1 MDTGEKATQGSKYPI
16 SNSSSSIKSN
26 FTGRFEGKNRR
37 YFMVKVGV
45 VVNDEKSNQ
54 QVAFEAV
61 TVFSSYDRRYIFRR
75 SLNCL

>member
-1 MDTGEKATQGSKYPI
+1 MKKQHKDQNTLSQI
-16 SNSSSSIKSN
+16 HIHLSNQILQDVLK
-26 FTGRFEGKNRR
+26 GKNHR
-37 YFMVKVGV
+37 YFMVKVGAIV
-45 VVNDEKSNQ
+45 HDEKSNQ